1 MKEKKIIAIYLRLS
15 SEDKDED
22 KDESNS
28 ITNQRFLLHS
38 FIRKFPLDEYEV
50 VEYVDDGYTGKNLD
64 RPGMQRM
71 LQDIRDRKVAIVVVK
86 DFSRMAR
93 DHIIMGDF
101 IDKIF
106 PFLQIRFISVNDH
119 FDSNDYDGRTPDMD
133 VPFQNL
139 ASDYYCE
146 ECSIKIKEGIKTVQ
160 NQGEYYSSEAPFG
173 YQKDPE
179 IKNHIIPDDE
189 TAPIVQ
195 RLFHMRGVLKYEKR
209 KIVHI
214 LNEEGVTIPSEYANN
229 KAGKLVKNYA
239 GKIRIWTVDMLDRIL
254 RNPMYCGKT
263 VAGKSRTIGPATK
276 KVIWIPKEKYIITEN
291 THEALVS
298 QELFDIVQSMEQ
310 TRETNGRYKMTDE
323 FRVTPVSGMV
333 RCGICEHKMYRRFYN
348 KKTQKSQY
356 YCYYANMAKDM
367 KCMKGSLDEKI
378 LVEVVEKVV
387 MQQIEVVARLQEVQK
402 ERNRIEADNR
412 KKADRERKKIRDR
425 INAVKQKNVAAY
437 EKYSSGELS
446 REDFMSYK
454 EANNLKV
461 EKLLE
466 EIGRLEQDIMDAAP
480 EENEFLKLFDGVK
493 WDGKLTR
500 ELSEMLIDTIYVY
513 DQKHIE
519 VVFKYQDEYKKLL
532 QTLKNEE
539 RKAV

>member
-1 MKEKKIIAIYLRLS
+1 MNE
-15 SEDKDED
+15 
-22 KDESNS
+22 
-28 ITNQRFLLHS
+28 RFS
-38 FIRKFPLDEYEV
+38 
-50 VEYVDDGYTGKNLD
+50 
-64 RPGMQRM
+64 
-71 LQDIRDRKVAIVVVK
+71 
-86 DFSRMAR
+86 
-93 DHIIMGDF
+93 
-101 IDKIF
+101 
-106 PFLQIRFISVNDH
+106 
-119 FDSNDYDGRTPDMD
+119 
-133 VPFQNL
+133 
-139 ASDYYCE
+139 
-146 ECSIKIKEGIKTVQ
+146 
-160 NQGEYYSSEAPFG
+160 
-173 YQKDPE
+173 
-179 IKNHIIPDDE
+179 
-189 TAPIVQ
+189 
-195 RLFHMRGVLKYEKR
+195 
-209 KIVHI
+209 
-214 LNEEGVTIPSEYANN
+214 
-229 KAGKLVKNYA
+229 
-239 GKIRIWTVDMLDRIL
+239 
-254 RNPMYCGKT
+254 
-263 VAGKSRTIGPATK
+263 
-276 KVIWIPKEKYIITEN
+276 
-291 THEALVS
+291 
-298 QELFDIVQSMEQ
+298 
-310 TRETNGRYKMTDE
+310 
-323 FRVTPVSGMV
+323 
-333 RCGICEHKMYRRFYN
+333 
-348 KKTQKSQY
+348 
-356 YCYYANMAKDM
+356 
-367 KCMKGSLDEKI
+367 DEKI

>member
-1 MKEKKIIAIYLRLS
+1 MRPVYVCQLPDKMQEELRGILERILLYHCGSVEKA
-15 SEDKDED
+15 E
-22 KDESNS
+22 
-28 ITNQRFLLHS
+28 
-38 FIRKFPLDEYEV
+38 EYF
-50 VEYVDDGYTGKNLD
+50 GTSL
-64 RPGMQRM
+64 
-71 LQDIRDRKVAIVVVK
+71 
-86 DFSRMAR
+86 
-93 DHIIMGDF
+93 
-101 IDKIF
+101 
-106 PFLQIRFISVNDH
+106 
-119 FDSNDYDGRTPDMD
+119 
-133 VPFQNL
+133 
-139 ASDYYCE
+139 E
-146 ECSIKIKEGIKTVQ
+146 EAVQ
-160 NQGEYYSSEAPFG
+160 NGMDS
-173 YQKDPE
+173 K
-179 IKNHIIPDDE
+179 
-189 TAPIVQ
+189 IVDVDCVIDS
-195 RLFHMRGVLKYEKR
+195 LWSGVLKYEKR

-276 KVIWIPKEKYIITEN
+276 KMIWIPKEKYIVTEN

-412 KKADRERKKIRDR
+412 KKSDRERKKIRDR

>member
-1 MKEKKIIAIYLRLS
+1 MWVHRSGELYK
-15 SEDKDED
+15 
-22 KDESNS
+22 
-28 ITNQRFLLHS
+28 
-38 FIRKFPLDEYEV
+38 
-50 VEYVDDGYTGKNLD
+50 D
-64 RPGMQRM
+64 RP
-71 LQDIRDRKVAIVVVK
+71 IVVYEYQK
-86 DFSRMAR
+86 GR
-93 DHIIMGDF
+93 DH
-101 IDKIF
+101 KIPLEF
-106 PFLQIRFISVNDH
+106 YK
-119 FDSNDYDGRTPDMD
+119 DYKG
-133 VPFQNL
+133 
-139 ASDYYCE
+139 
-146 ECSIKIKEGIKTVQ
+146 
-160 NQGEYYSSEAPFG
+160 
-173 YQKDPE
+173 
-179 IKNHIIPDDE
+179 
-189 TAPIVQ
+189 
-195 RLFHMRGVLKYEKR
+195 
-209 KIVHI
+209 
-214 LNEEGVTIPSEYANN
+214 
-229 KAGKLVKNYA
+229 
-239 GKIRIWTVDMLDRIL
+239 
-254 RNPMYCGKT
+254 
-263 VAGKSRTIGPATK
+263 
-276 KVIWIPKEKYIITEN
+276 
-291 THEALVS
+291 
-298 QELFDIVQSMEQ
+298 MEQ

-348 KKTQKSQY
+348 KKTQKSKY

>member
-1 MKEKKIIAIYLRLS
+1 
-15 SEDKDED
+15 
-22 KDESNS
+22 
-28 ITNQRFLLHS
+28 
-38 FIRKFPLDEYEV
+38 
-50 VEYVDDGYTGKNLD
+50 
-64 RPGMQRM
+64 
-71 LQDIRDRKVAIVVVK
+71 
-86 DFSRMAR
+86 
-93 DHIIMGDF
+93 
-101 IDKIF
+101 
-106 PFLQIRFISVNDH
+106 
-119 FDSNDYDGRTPDMD
+119 
-133 VPFQNL
+133 
-139 ASDYYCE
+139 
-146 ECSIKIKEGIKTVQ
+146 
-160 NQGEYYSSEAPFG
+160 
-173 YQKDPE
+173 
-179 IKNHIIPDDE
+179 
-189 TAPIVQ
+189 
-195 RLFHMRGVLKYEKR
+195 
-209 KIVHI
+209 
-214 LNEEGVTIPSEYANN
+214 
-229 KAGKLVKNYA
+229 
-239 GKIRIWTVDMLDRIL
+239 
-254 RNPMYCGKT
+254 
-263 VAGKSRTIGPATK
+263 
-276 KVIWIPKEKYIITEN
+276 
-291 THEALVS
+291 
-298 QELFDIVQSMEQ
+298 
-310 TRETNGRYKMTDE
+310 
-323 FRVTPVSGMV
+323 
-333 RCGICEHKMYRRFYN
+333 
-348 KKTQKSQY
+348 
-356 YCYYANMAKDM
+356 MAKDM

-412 KKADRERKKIRDR
+412 KKSDRERKKIRDR